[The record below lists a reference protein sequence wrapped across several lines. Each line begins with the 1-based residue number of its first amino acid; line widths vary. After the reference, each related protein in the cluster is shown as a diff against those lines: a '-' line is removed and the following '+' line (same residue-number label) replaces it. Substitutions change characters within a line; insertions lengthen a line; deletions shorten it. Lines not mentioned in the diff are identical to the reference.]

1 MEIGKRSK
9 KQNSSWWLRPAILC
23 LIRLTKNIMRKR
35 KKRLGF
41 RVKIQVIKSAIL
53 ISFYKVA
60 RPQIFLILNKQC
72 CTIQLISTEAGN
84 KVRWELKLYLK
95 ILKILKG
102 QIMWLSLHFYQEI
115 INEQLLDFETTLWS
129 SATDFEKTQISSK
142 RAFSVYKTKRI
153 QITTN
158 KNKLH
163 IYTYLYTKYI
173 KSYTTHTYELP
184 EFSSKIGFPG
194 NSIFKSSNGLQP
206 WLICQA
212 TLFDTSLLKPRTTQ
226 QPYSTNVSCIGP

>member
-1 MEIGKRSK
+1 MEIGRRSK
-9 KQNSSWWLRPAILC
+9 KQNSSWWLLPVILC

-35 KKRLGF
+35 KKWLGF

-53 ISFYKVA
+53 LSFYKVA
-60 RPQIFLILNKQC
+60 RPQMFLILNKQC

-102 QIMWLSLHFYQEI
+102 QIMWLSLHFHQEI
-115 INEQLLDFETTLWS
+115 INEPLLNFETTLWS
-129 SATDFEKTQISSK
+129 SAADFENTQISSK

-153 QITTN
+153 QIITN
-158 KNKLH
+158 KNKLN

-173 KSYTTHTYELP
+173 KSHTTHTYELP
-184 EFSSKIGFPG
+184 EFSSKIRFPG
-194 NSIFKSSNGLQP
+194 HSIFKSSK
-206 WLICQA
+206 WVT
-212 TLFDTSLLKPRTTQ
+212 TLTDFSSNIIRHEPFET
-226 QPYSTNVSCIGP
+226 

>member
-1 MEIGKRSK
+1 MEIGRRSK
-9 KQNSSWWLRPAILC
+9 KQNSSWWLLPVILC
-23 LIRLTKNIMRKR
+23 LIRLRKNIMRKR

-41 RVKIQVIKSAIL
+41 RVKIQVIKPAIL
-53 ISFYKVA
+53 LSFYKVA
-60 RPQIFLILNKQC
+60 RPQMFLILNKQC

-102 QIMWLSLHFYQEI
+102 QIMWLSLHFHQEI
-115 INEQLLDFETTLWS
+115 INEPLLNFETTLWS
-129 SATDFEKTQISSK
+129 SAADFENTQISSK

-158 KNKLH
+158 KNKLN

-173 KSYTTHTYELP
+173 KSHTTHTYELP

-194 NSIFKSSNGLQP
+194 NSIFKSSK
-206 WLICQA
+206 WVT
-212 TLFDTSLLKPRTTQ
+212 TLTDFSSNIIRHEPFET
-226 QPYSTNVSCIGP
+226 